1 MRLRDLARWLFNISC
16 SQGDV
21 DIDAQER
28 SSLIAIAW
36 VRYGAQ
42 TAH

>member
-1 MRLRDLARWLFNISC
+1 MRLRVFARWLFNIGC

>member
-1 MRLRDLARWLFNISC
+1 MCLRDFARWLFNVGC

-21 DIDAQER
+21 DMDAQER
-28 SSLIAIAW
+28 SSRIAIAW
-36 VRYGAQ
+36 VRYAAQ

>member
-1 MRLRDLARWLFNISC
+1 MRLRDLARRLFNVAC